1 MTFDNNSKA
10 KPWRTHYSILLHVGF
25 PWNHDDL
32 PNEPAVN
39 STPIFI
45 TEEMICNTIS
55 QMKREK
61 KLLAVLESHLEMILA
76 SQEHIIPHLTKL
88 ANNIVTEGKIP
99 ED

>member
-61 KLLAVLESHLEMILA
+61 KATGCSG
-76 SQEHIIPHLTKL
+76 
-88 ANNIVTEGKIP
+88 VTPRNDTSFTRTHHTTSDKACK
-99 ED
+99 